1 MLSILRQIL
10 RLITEKGKETR
21 IMARK
26 GENIYKRKDGRWE
39 ARFILSHDK
48 DGHAKYRSVYAR
60 SYSEVK
66 KKRQDAVLK
75 LAEMDYDGQTKA
87 GTVRSVAEAW
97 ITDCSHK
104 WKESTKC
111 RYREKLNIYIL
122 PHFGNRELSD
132 ISTAEVESFISMI
145 QTDGMPGRK
154 PVGAG
159 TARSVL
165 TVLKQ
170 IRLYALKM
178 DVQVRFNPECIIVR
192 SQKPAITV
200 FSEHEEKKLIT
211 QLKSDTDETDAG
223 LLICLFTG
231 IRVGELCA
239 LKCDNIDLEDGV
251 IRIRSTMQRL
261 PDHSGGEKKTK
272 ITIDRPKSE
281 SSVRDIP
288 INKYLSVVLR
298 MFHKPGAFLL
308 TGDKKKFVEPKT
320 MENRFKGILKKC
332 GLKPSGVHSCRHTFA
347 CRCIERGM
355 DPKTLAEILG
365 HANVATTLNTY
376 VHSNRKSKQDGVNML
391 SDLFSV

>member
-1 MLSILRQIL
+1 MQN
-10 RLITEKGKETR
+10 GKETR

-39 ARFILSHDK
+39 ARFIASRDEK
-48 DGHAKYRSVYAR
+48 GHAKYRSVYAK

-66 KKRQDAVLK
+66 KKRQEALQK
-75 LAEMDYDGQTKA
+75 LADMDYADQPKA

-97 ITDCSHK
+97 IKDCSHK

-122 PHFGNRELSD
+122 PHFGDRDLSD

-145 QTDGMPGRK
+145 QTDGMQGRE
-154 PVGAG
+154 PVSAG

-170 IRLYALKM
+170 IRLHALKM
-178 DVQVRFNPECIIVR
+178 DAQVRFNPECIIVR
-192 SQKPAITV
+192 SQKADIMV
-200 FSEHEEKKLIT
+200 FSECEEKKLVA
-211 QLKSDTDETDAG
+211 QLKLDTDETDAG
-223 LLICLFTG
+223 LLTCLFTG

-239 LKCDNIDLEDGV
+239 LNCDNIDLEDGV

-261 PDHSGGEKKTK
+261 PDHSGGDKKTK
-272 ITIDRPKSE
+272 VTIDKPKSE
-281 SSVRDIP
+281 CSIRDIP
-288 INKYLSVVLR
+288 INKDLSEVLR
-298 MFHKPGAFLL
+298 RFHKPGAFLL

-320 MENRFKGILKKC
+320 MENRFKSILKKC
-332 GLKPSGVHSCRHTFA
+332 GLKPAGVHSCRHTFS

-376 VHSNRKSKQDGVNML
+376 VHSNRKSKEDGLNML